1 MLAQQLLQQR
11 DFTMLRSFKKL
22 LFDSRQRIN
31 SINFNG
37 LRVVLHAAAN
47 RRDRF
52 RPCGGKQQ
60 RLARSRRKA
69 DHFINGVAKPH
80 IQHAVRFVHHRGL

>member
-11 DFTMLRSFKKL
+11 DFTVLRSFKKL

-37 LRVVLHAAAN
+37 
-47 RRDRF
+47 
-52 RPCGGKQQ
+52 CS
-60 RLARSRRKA
+60 ARGR
-69 DHFINGVAKPH
+69 
-80 IQHAVRFVHHRGL
+80 